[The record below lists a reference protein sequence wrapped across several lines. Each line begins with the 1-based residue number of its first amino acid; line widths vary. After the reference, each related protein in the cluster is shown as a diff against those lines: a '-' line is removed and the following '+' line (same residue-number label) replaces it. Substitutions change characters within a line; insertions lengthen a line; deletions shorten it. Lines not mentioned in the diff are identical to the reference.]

1 MGPRSMLDA
10 NLLSSIATQLMNA
23 RQVDVGGH
31 KLSIGRTSLHRF
43 KTVTFTM
50 NGREY
55 MAIEQNASKPSYW
68 GSLARKGHQVVQF
81 KDVKTNRFVAVAVD
95 GDVGEYGT
103 MHRRKRPAN

>member
-1 MGPRSMLDA
+1 MLDTA
-10 NLLSSIATQLMNA
+10 LLSSIATQLMNA
-23 RQVDVGGH
+23 PEVDVDGH
-31 KLSIGRTSLHRF
+31 KLSIARTSLHRF

-81 KDVKTNRFVAVAVD
+81 KDVKTDRFVAVAVD
-95 GDVGEYGT
+95 GDVKEYGG
-103 MHRRKRPAN
+103 MHHRKDPRNDL